1 MTNLIVRSSFQS
13 DMKPIIKKWFG
24 ETYKNHD
31 PLYSKIY
38 QVMSSSDAF
47 ETDALVLGMGTLVVK
62 PEGQA
67 LSYDTSK
74 QQWTPRYSHTTYALG
89 YKISKEMISDGKAFK
104 NAEKYTKML
113 KKAAMETRDIAAAS
127 VINLGHTSGNTMDG
141 GDGVILFS
149 ASHPTMSG
157 NQSNVI
163 SSNADL
169 NEAAIESLYVQIRK
183 AKDDRGIR
191 INLLPQKLLVSVDD
205 YPTAC
210 RVLKSDKRSG
220 TPDNDIN
227 FVSGMF
233 PGGIVDSPYFTDTD
247 SFTIITNCEDGL
259 KWYNRQDPQIDSDNE
274 FDTKNACYSVDMRF
288 SNGWSN
294 WRGAYSSPGV

>member
-31 PLYSKIY
+31 PLYSKIS

-127 VINLGHTSGNTMDG
+127 VHLAIQWTVATVLFFSLHHIQQCLVTNLTLSQATL
-141 GDGVILFS
+141 I
-149 ASHPTMSG
+149 
-157 NQSNVI
+157 
-163 SSNADL
+163 
-169 NEAAIESLYVQIRK
+169 
-183 AKDDRGIR
+183 
-191 INLLPQKLLVSVDD
+191 
-205 YPTAC
+205 
-210 RVLKSDKRSG
+210 
-220 TPDNDIN
+220 
-227 FVSGMF
+227 
-233 PGGIVDSPYFTDTD
+233 
-247 SFTIITNCEDGL
+247 
-259 KWYNRQDPQIDSDNE
+259 
-274 FDTKNACYSVDMRF
+274 
-288 SNGWSN
+288 
-294 WRGAYSSPGV
+294 